1 MSDAIHPAA
10 ARGFGRSGT
19 PTSVAGRAIPTL
31 QSVLFGPLR
40 EQTFASEQVVDGDG
54 LADRVASISFV
65 AAMEEAARAAL
76 LEEVRA
82 LTRGGTVALRYVVE
96 LQLAR
101 RIPWFEALDM
111 NK

>member
-1 MSDAIHPAA
+1 
-10 ARGFGRSGT
+10 
-19 PTSVAGRAIPTL
+19 VAGRAIPTL

-54 LADRVASISFV
+54 LADRVGSISFV

-82 LTRGGTVALRYVVE
+82 LTRSRCATSSSCGSPGGSRTWR
-96 LQLAR
+96 
-101 RIPWFEALDM
+101 PST
-111 NK
+111 